1 MLEQVKGKVIISC
14 QALENEPLHSSFI
27 MGRMALAVA
36 QGGAA
41 GIRANSVADIE
52 EIRKHVDLP
61 IVGIIKHDYPDSEIY
76 ITATSKEVEALLETN
91 IEMIALDATDRKR
104 PGGETTRELVAKI
117 HEGNK
122 LAMADISN
130 VEEGIAAEKAGFDC
144 VSTTLS
150 GYTPYTKTRPR
161 PDFELLEQL
170 RNAISIPII
179 CEGHITEPAEVA
191 EAYKRG
197 AYSVV
202 VGSAITRPQEIAKRF
217 TDF

>member
-52 EIRKHVDLP
+52 EIRKQVDLP

-76 ITATSKEVEALLETN
+76 ITATSKEVDALLETN

-104 PGGETTRELVAKI
+104 PGGETTRELVTKI
-117 HEGNK
+117 HEGKK

-130 VEEGIAAEKAGFDC
+130 VEEGIKAEKVGFDC

-191 EAYKRG
+191 EAFKRG

-202 VGSAITRPQEIAKRF
+202 IGSAITRPQEIAKRF

>member
-104 PGGETTRELVAKI
+104 PGGETTGELVAKI

-130 VEEGIAAEKAGFDC
+130 VEEGIAAEKVGFDC

-161 PDFELLEQL
+161 PDFKLLEQL

>member
-104 PGGETTRELVAKI
+104 PGGETTGELVAKI

-130 VEEGIAAEKAGFDC
+130 VEEGIAAEKVGFDC

-170 RNAISIPII
+170 RNTISIPII
-179 CEGHITEPAEVA
+179 CEGHIKEPAEVA